1 MPHDDN
7 SREKVDN
14 QINDCK
20 PELLQ
25 DEQVNNQGNVD
36 DLISDDG
43 KRAEEQIDP
52 LDISHFVDGFCCNT
66 KKIKNKK

>member
-7 SREKVDN
+7 CREKVNN
-14 QINDCK
+14 QVNDCK
-20 PELLQ
+20 PELSQ
-25 DEQVNNQGNVD
+25 EEQVNNQGSVH

-52 LDISHFVDGFCCNT
+52 LDVSHFVDVFYCNS
-66 KKIKNKK
+66 KHVKQN